1 MLMIFF
7 FNSCKSY
14 GLEYATF
21 QSIQGDQVLKIKNIM
36 LQHRNMFSLTFLIF
50 ILSILVYHY
59 FKRDPLESLKIITLR
74 LQLKKALKEKMQ
86 AHVDNLKLVTMCKE
100 TEENNLKMLTTL
112 QELNEKF
119 VKKSIKYQK
128 CRGEKDELQQE
139 ITLLKKLFLNG

>member
-1 MLMIFF
+1 
-7 FNSCKSY
+7 
-14 GLEYATF
+14 
-21 QSIQGDQVLKIKNIM
+21 
-36 LQHRNMFSLTFLIF
+36 
-50 ILSILVYHY
+50 
-59 FKRDPLESLKIITLR
+59 
-74 LQLKKALKEKMQ
+74 MQ

-119 VKKSIKYQK
+119 VRKSIKYQK